1 MAYYEELNP
10 IAVGIIGERFLRNEK
25 LCKLLHYYEK
35 NDNSICDPLSKPYV
49 EGVTNDLFMKNI
61 FPMPKS
67 PNASTKK
74 EAYVTVVLS
83 GGYEAEENT
92 GFRRVNLLIDII
104 CHLDTWIIKGG
115 FRPYSI
121 MHEID
126 KMLNN
131 QITDLPIVN
140 KPYLRGFQP
149 RDYSNYFYG
158 FQVIYELSINSNI
171 ACNAKPQNLN
181 IEENSTI
188 KIPSYLPKNLNL
200 RNR

>member
-10 IAVGIIGERFLRNEK
+10 IVMGIIGERFLRNQE
-25 LCKLLHYYEK
+25 LCKLLHYYKEE
-35 NDNSICDPLSKPYV
+35 NEAVSDPLSKRFIQN
-49 EGVTNDLFMKNI
+49 TNLLFMKNI

-67 PNASTKK
+67 PDASTKK

-126 KMLNN
+126 KMINN

-158 FQVIYELSINSNI
+158 FQVIYELCINSNI
-171 ACNAKPQNLN
+171 ACNPKPQNLN

-200 RNR
+200 RNK

>member
-10 IAVGIIGERFLRNEK
+10 IVMGIIGERFLRNQE
-25 LCKLLHYYEK
+25 LCKLLHYFDK
-35 NDNSICDPLSKPYV
+35 DPLSRPFI
-49 EGVTNDLFMKNI
+49 ENTNSVFMKNI
-61 FPMPKS
+61 FPMPKL
-67 PNASTKK
+67 PDASTEK

-104 CHLDTWIIKGG
+104 CHLDVWIIKGG

-126 KMLNN
+126 RMLNN

-171 ACNAKPQNLN
+171 ACNPKPQNLN

-200 RNR
+200 RNIK

>member
-10 IAVGIIGERFLRNEK
+10 IVMGIIGERFLRNQE
-25 LCKLLHYYEK
+25 LCKLLHYYDSDK
-35 NDNSICDPLSKPYV
+35 DPLSKPFI
-49 EGVTNDLFMKNI
+49 ENTNSIFMKNM
-61 FPMPKS
+61 FPMPKL
-67 PNASTKK
+67 PDASTKK
-74 EAYVTVVLS
+74 EAYITVVLS

-92 GFRRVNLLIDII
+92 GFRKVNLLIDVI
-104 CHLDTWIIKGG
+104 CHLDVWIIKGG

-121 MHEID
+121 MHEVD
-126 KMLNN
+126 RMLNN

-171 ACNAKPQNLN
+171 VCNPKPQNLN

-200 RNR
+200 KKH

>member
-10 IAVGIIGERFLRNEK
+10 IVMGIIGERFLRNQE
-25 LCKLLHYYEK
+25 LCKLLHYYKEE
-35 NDNSICDPLSKPYV
+35 NEAVSDPLSKPFIQN
-49 EGVTNDLFMKNI
+49 TNLLFMKNI

-67 PNASTKK
+67 PDASTKK

-126 KMLNN
+126 KMINN

-158 FQVIYELSINSNI
+158 FQVIYELCINSNI
-171 ACNAKPQNLN
+171 ACSPKPQNLN
-181 IEENSTI
+181 IEENSSI

-200 RNR
+200 RNK

>member
-10 IAVGIIGERFLRNEK
+10 IVMGIIGERFLRNQE
-25 LCKLLHYYEK
+25 LCKLLYYYK
-35 NDNSICDPLSKPYV
+35 KKDNNICDPLS
-49 EGVTNDLFMKNI
+49 ERCIENTNLLFMNNI
-61 FPMPKS
+61 LPMPKS

-74 EAYVTVVLS
+74 EAYITVVLS

-104 CHLDTWIIKGG
+104 CHLDVWIIKGG

-140 KPYLRGFQP
+140 KLYLRGFQP

-171 ACNAKPQNLN
+171 ACNPKPQNLN
-181 IEENSTI
+181 IEENSVI
-188 KIPSYLPKNLNL
+188 KIPSCLPKNLNL
-200 RNR
+200 KNIK